1 MFMNYCKKEW
11 IRFLF
16 FTMILVSAILC
27 GMFLGR
33 ADSKQYEKEMVVAT
47 VTFDSASCADTAIWY
62 LCLSEWPESLRNGK
76 TFAVL
81 FRFELSDG
89 WRISSVQGFENSV
102 WLTWEDTVIL
112 LDGPLAVVDQSD
124 SSIMLRIEIRKYR
137 ESQEDCR
144 FQGISDD
151 DNLIYYVDESGR
163 IDTCPYQIRSSEE
176 ETENPAITEELDTVS
191 DANETETLSFAS
203 ESEKP
208 TPWNTPVYA
217 GCQETTVISDV
228 YAVRFFFV
236 GQGTPVICMEGGG
249 FLSMKISQTDIIEEW
264 TESRVKI
271 YKTAN
276 PQGWSVCTF
285 RNLSVYRD
293 YVFFI
298 YEQERII
305 RIRYTNGRF
314 MGENEVKLY
323 T

>member
-1 MFMNYCKKEW
+1 VLTLISEEN
-11 IRFLF
+11 
-16 FTMILVSAILC
+16 
-27 GMFLGR
+27 
-33 ADSKQYEKEMVVAT
+33 AT
-47 VTFDSASCADTAIWY
+47 DTTSVWY
-62 LCLSEWPESLRNGK
+62 LSMSAWPDEISNEK
-76 TFAVL
+76 TVAFL
-81 FRFELSDG
+81 WRFELTEG
-89 WRISSVQGFENSV
+89 WEISSVWGIGAGEELSVTVGDGMMLIDGILHFESFSE
-102 WLTWEDTVIL
+102 TPEI
-112 LDGPLAVVDQSD
+112 
-124 SSIMLRIEIRKYR
+124 LRIEAQTCT
-137 ESQEDCR
+137 ESTDICR
-144 FQGISDD
+144 LNVVSGKND
-151 DNLIYYVDESGR
+151 LIYYVDGAEGVR
-163 IDTCPYQIRSSEE
+163 TCPYQIWNLSKETTDMETSEMPD
-176 ETENPAITEELDTVS
+176 TEDVWADTEV
-191 DANETETLSFAS
+191 
-203 ESEKP
+203 P
-208 TPWNTPVYA
+208 IQWNTPVYA

-249 FLSMKISQTDIIEEW
+249 FLSMKISQTDTIEEW

>member
-33 ADSKQYEKEMVVAT
+33 ADSKQYEKEMVMAT
-47 VTFDSASCADTAIWY
+47 VTFDSVSCADTAIWY

-89 WRISSVQGFENSV
+89 WRISSVQGPKDSV
-102 WLTWEDTVIL
+102 LLTWKDSVIL
-112 LDGPLAVVDQSD
+112 LEGRLTVVDQSD
-124 SSIMLRIEIRKYR
+124 PSIMLRIEIRKYR

-176 ETENPAITEELDTVS
+176 ETENPAITEESDTVI
-191 DANETETLSFAS
+191 DANETETLSFEV
-203 ESEKP
+203 ESEKS
-208 TPWNTPVYA
+208 TPWNEPMYA

-236 GQGTPVICMEGGG
+236 GQETPVICMEGGG
-249 FLSMKISQTDIIEEW
+249 FLSMKISQTDTIEEW
-264 TESRVKI
+264 TESRVKL
-271 YKTAN
+271 YTTAN

-298 YEQERII
+298 FEQEHII
-305 RIRYTNGRF
+305 RIRYTNGKF
-314 MGENEVKLY
+314 MGENEMKLY